1 MKLSVLDQSPLRKG
15 GSAEQ
20 AFSETLRLAKY
31 VEELGYHR
39 FWVSEHHGTD
49 ALAGSAPEVLLGA
62 LGASTERIRIGSGG
76 IMLPHY
82 TPYKVAE
89 LGASL
94 SALNPGRIDLGIGRA
109 PGTDMVTARL
119 LAQNGQPD
127 FSRFP
132 EQTAKL
138 QEVLY
143 DKNFQPKLRPQAES
157 PPDLWMLGSSPDS
170 AALAG
175 QLGLPYNFALFIN
188 PAMDGRILAYYRHCF
203 QNEAGPGRLSMPHT
217 SLTVNVL
224 VADTEEQAHYLA
236 RSRLVSYLKF
246 IAGKSD
252 TEICSPDEAA
262 AYQLSPQEEAF
273 ANQRMQSSAIGSPEQ
288 VKAKL
293 LALADEY
300 GADELMTVSICYDF
314 NDRLRSHKL
323 LAEAFELA

>member
-20 AFSETLRLAKY
+20 AFSETLHLAKY

-89 LGASL
+89 LGATL

-138 QEVLY
+138 QEILY
-143 DKNFQPKLRPQAES
+143 DKKFQPKLRPQAES

-203 QNEAGPGRLSMPHT
+203 QSEAGPGRLSKPCT

-252 TEICSPDEAA
+252 TEICPPDEAA

-273 ANQRMQSSAIGSPEQ
+273 ASQRMQSSAIGSPEQ
-288 VKAKL
+288 VKTKL

>member
-20 AFSETLRLAKY
+20 AFSETLALAKC
-31 VEELGYHR
+31 VEALGYER

-82 TPYKVAE
+82 TPYKIAEVA
-89 LGASL
+89 ATL

-119 LAQNGQPD
+119 LSQNGNPD

-132 EQTAKL
+132 EQAEQL
-138 QEVLY
+138 QNILN
-143 DKNFQPKLRPQAES
+143 DKCFQPKLRPQAET
-157 PPDLWMLGSSPDS
+157 PADLWMLGSSPDS

-188 PAMDGRILAYYRHCF
+188 PAMDGRILDYYRHSF
-203 QNEAGPGRLSMPHT
+203 QSGDAPGRIASPHGC
-217 SLTVNVL
+217 LTVNVL

-246 IAGKSD
+246 ISGKSD
-252 TEICSPDEAA
+252 TEVCHPDEAA
-262 AYQLSPQEEAF
+262 LYPLSPQEEAF
-273 ANQRMQSSAIGSPEQ
+273 AGQRMSSSAIGTPEQ
-288 VKAKL
+288 VKEKL
-293 LALADEY
+293 LSLAKEY
-300 GADELMTVSICYDF
+300 GADELMTVTICYDF
-314 NDRLRSHKL
+314 EDRKHSYQL
-323 LAEAFELA
+323 LAEAFGLS

>member
-20 AFSETLRLAKY
+20 AFSETLALAKF
-31 VEELGYHR
+31 VEALGFER

-82 TPYKVAE
+82 TPYKIAEVA
-89 LGASL
+89 ATL

-127 FSRFP
+127 FSRFH
-132 EQTAKL
+132 EQSEQL
-138 QEVLY
+138 QTILH
-143 DKNFQPKLRPQAES
+143 DKSFQPKLRPQAEI
-157 PPDLWMLGSSPDS
+157 PADVWMLGSSPDS

-188 PAMDGRILAYYRHCF
+188 PAMDGRILEYYRHCF
-203 QNEAGPGRLSMPHT
+203 QREAGPGRIASPH
-217 SLTVNVL
+217 SCLTVNVL

-246 IAGKSD
+246 IAGKND
-252 TEICSPDEAA
+252 TEICHPDEAA
-262 AYQLSPQEEAF
+262 LYSLSPQEDAF
-273 ANQRMQSSAIGSPEQ
+273 AGQRMSSSAIGTAEQ
-288 VKAKL
+288 VKEKL
-293 LALADEY
+293 LSLADEY
-300 GADELMTVSICYDF
+300 GADEIMTVTICYDF
-314 NDRLRSHKL
+314 EDRKRSYQL
-323 LAEAFELA
+323 LAEAFGLS

>member
-15 GSAEQ
+15 GSGAE
-20 AFSETLRLAKY
+20 AFCETLALAQY
-31 VEELGYHR
+31 VEALGYER

-62 LGASTERIRIGSGG
+62 IGASTERIRIGSGG

-89 LGASL
+89 VAATLT
-94 SALNPGRIDLGIGRA
+94 ALNPGRVDLGIGRA
-109 PGTDMVTARL
+109 PGTDMLTARL

-132 EQTAKL
+132 EQSAKL
-138 QEVLY
+138 QEILY
-143 DKNFQPKLRPQAES
+143 DKNFQPKLRPQIES
-157 PPDLWMLGSSPDS
+157 AVDLWMLGSSPDS

-188 PAMDGRILAYYRHCF
+188 PAMDERILAYYRHSF
-203 QNEAGPGRLSMPHT
+203 QASSALGQIKKPHS

-224 VADTEEQAHYLA
+224 VADTQEQAQYLA
-236 RSRLVSYLKF
+236 RRRLVSYLKF
-246 IAGKSD
+246 ISGQSD
-252 TEICSPDEAA
+252 TEICHPDEAK
-262 AYQLSPQEEAF
+262 AYILSPQEEAF
-273 ANQRMQSSAIGSPEQ
+273 AAQRVGSSAIGTAEQ

-293 LALADEY
+293 ESLAQQYGVDEI
-300 GADELMTVSICYDF
+300 MTVSICYDF
-314 NDRLRSHKL
+314 EDRKRSYKL
-323 LAEAFELA
+323 LAEAFGLF

>member
-20 AFSETLRLAKY
+20 AFSETLALAKF
-31 VEELGYHR
+31 VEALGYER

-62 LGASTERIRIGSGG
+62 LGASTDRIRIGSGG

-89 LGASL
+89 LAATL

-132 EQTAKL
+132 KQTEQL
-138 QEVLY
+138 QNILN
-143 DKNFQPKLRPQAES
+143 DKHFQPKLRPQAQS
-157 PPDLWMLGSSPDS
+157 PADLWMLGSSPDS

-188 PAMDGRILAYYRHCF
+188 PAMDGRILEYYRHSF
-203 QNEAGPGRLSMPHT
+203 QSDDAPGRIASPH
-217 SLTVNVL
+217 SCLTVNVL

-246 IAGKSD
+246 ISGKSD
-252 TEICSPDEAA
+252 TEVCHPDEAA
-262 AYQLSPQEEAF
+262 LYPLSPQEEAF
-273 ANQRMQSSAIGSPEQ
+273 AEQRMASSAIGTPEQ
-288 VKAKL
+288 VKEKL
-293 LALADEY
+293 LSLAKEY
-300 GADELMTVSICYDF
+300 GADELMIVTICYDF
-314 NDRLRSHKL
+314 EDRKRSYQL
-323 LAEAFELA
+323 LAEAFGLS